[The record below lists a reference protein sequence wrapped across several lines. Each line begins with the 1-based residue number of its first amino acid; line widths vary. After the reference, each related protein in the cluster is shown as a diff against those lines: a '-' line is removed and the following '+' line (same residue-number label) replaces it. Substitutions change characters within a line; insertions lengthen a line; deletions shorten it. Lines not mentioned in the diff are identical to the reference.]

1 MLGMHQGTKQ
11 KLLSSQSLHDKDDNK
26 DDDKDN
32 DDTEDGSCPPGA

>member
-11 KLLSSQSLHDKDDNK
+11 KLLSSWSLHDKDDDK

-32 DDTEDGSCPPGA
+32 DDTEDGSCRLGA